1 MPPAADRHGG
11 GHHAAH
17 APASERQL
25 LLLCPRSPVRHQ
37 VQAGVRERARAKHVR
52 LPAVVA
58 RATNEREPGVR
69 CAANGSVRVHAVLSN
84 DTSLLAPRDRFS
96 VEELAVVADRFWDA
110 ATSQLCLS
118 ACRVVRSAA
127 PGHPPRRIW
136 RCASA
141 CSARDREP
149 AGRES
154 KAAATERSALQVCL
168 PLAGGATAATAHLRS
183 SRTARGEPGR
193 SPRPGAGHAVGVAEP
208 RVLRGAGAGRVP
220 AAPGRD
226 ERLLRVRGLVL
237 RRGHRDPGGASPVRC
252 GQGAELGAQRE
263 AGLHVHRSGRRP
275 LRRHVGHRR
284 AVRGGVAG
292 SAAVL
297 TAAARC

>member
-11 GHHAAH
+11 GHRVAR

-58 RATNEREPGVR
+58 RATDEREPGVR

-96 VEELAVVADRFWDA
+96 VEELAVVADGFWDA
-110 ATSQLCLS
+110 ATSRLCLS

-149 AGRES
+149 AGR
-154 KAAATERSALQVCL
+154 ARPPPPPRS
-168 PLAGGATAATAHLRS
+168 GARCRCACPWP
-183 SRTARGEPGR
+183 GEP
-193 SPRPGAGHAVGVAEP
+193 
-208 RVLRGAGAGRVP
+208 
-220 AAPGRD
+220 
-226 ERLLRVRGLVL
+226 
-237 RRGHRDPGGASPVRC
+237 
-252 GQGAELGAQRE
+252 
-263 AGLHVHRSGRRP
+263 P
-275 LRRHVGHRR
+275 LPP
-284 AVRGGVAG
+284 
-292 SAAVL
+292 L
-297 TAAARC
+297 T